1 MFQSTNPRQTVIQ
14 SSSELTS
21 LAGYKPLGSMSQ
33 GIPLLLQAW
42 GAQSIQQP
50 PATSKVLT
58 DLSAHLGKDVFDIDA
73 FGTVPELINEM
84 IQDGTETASFLV
96 TDLTSVVDQYD

>member
-1 MFQSTNPRQTVIQ
+1 M
-14 SSSELTS
+14 
-21 LAGYKPLGSMSQ
+21 MSQ

-42 GAQSIQQP
+42 GGKLFAQSIQQQRV
-50 PATSKVLT
+50 AETSKVLT
-58 DLSAHLGKDVFDIDA
+58 DLSAHLGKAVYDVDA
-73 FGTVPELINEM
+73 FGTVSELINER